1 MIDVDAHSHRKAL
14 CVRLFMWR
22 KLMRNRG
29 ILSFLAWWVLALGTV
44 SLLAQ
49 EETEKELLPVWDLEK
64 VSILVNQD
72 QKPVSFAIEQTR
84 DGDRIDYT
92 LRPGEVLAV
101 SNPQQAAAVFEHGKD
116 LVRLRLL
123 QDEIYLFIRP
133 EGILELV
140 GIGPYY
146 GENVPKSRIQGRERQ
161 RREDEVKTLDPIT
174 IPVRIYT
181 DTNIPLAEVLWRKR
195 VNQRIEDASRILERT
210 CFVKLEIRSFEPWT
224 SDPQCENLQEVL
236 KDFEAKVPEEHGGL
250 SIGFTAHRNAP
261 GCGTELGVA
270 RQPFCGKILLRE
282 EAPQI
287 TEVERLETLLHELG
301 HFLGAVHTS
310 DENSVMRTVLHER
323 HARDVNFVIG
333 FDPLNA
339 LAMNLWVRQYR
350 RAEEKRPRGI
360 HPDIAME
367 LLTVYQMVQQFAAS
381 QKEQGIKVLENP
393 NVDSFVDLLTKM
405 LQAQGILL
413 TAEEKAAPK
422 ATPETKPAP
431 APEVK
436 PEIKPEVK
444 PETKPEVKPVQ
455 KPETPSVP
463 KPEVSGEAAPK
474 DPPQTDVQILEKMM
488 QDLKTK
494 PWETEK
500 MADFELPV
508 QTARYVMTRTLLAL
522 AKKEPLGIKTEGKSA
537 SDVLGERIVRYAAL
551 AAREVGGTKPW
562 DSVEGRAARAAFVLA
577 CEIFLEPSGAIGK
590 LPVYGRRFRAI
601 ETPEL
606 KKLRSKLVGSNVSI
620 FGRSDHSQHFWLSAA
635 LAIQLV
641 PDLVENIGV
650 EKELNDDQEGGTGF
664 DMTDL
669 NADLAGTWF
678 STRVLKGEI
687 SLDRIGK
694 MFEYTQVVPAQIRI
708 PKRLKHPK
716 TAEEISELLM
726 KLRTAVDA
734 LQEKFE
740 D

>member
-1 MIDVDAHSHRKAL
+1 
-14 CVRLFMWR
+14 
-22 KLMRNRG
+22 MRNRG

-44 SLLAQ
+44 SLFAQ
-49 EETEKELLPVWDLEK
+49 EETGKELLPVWNLEK

-72 QKPVSFAIEQTR
+72 RKPVSFAIEQTR
-84 DGDRIDYT
+84 NGDRIDYT

-101 SNPQQAAAVFEHGKD
+101 SNPQQAAAVFEHGND

-123 QDEIYLFIRP
+123 QDEIYLFVRP
-133 EGILELV
+133 EGILELI

-146 GENVPKSRIQGRERQ
+146 GENVPQSRIQGREG
-161 RREDEVKTLDPIT
+161 ETKTLEPVT

-181 DTNIPLAEVLWRKR
+181 DTNIPLAEALWRKK

-210 CFVKLEIRSFEPWT
+210 CFVRLEIRSFEPWT

-236 KDFEAKVPEEHGGL
+236 KDFEAKVPEEQGGL

-301 HFLGAVHTS
+301 HFLGAVHTA

-323 HARDVNFVIG
+323 HARAVNFVIG

-350 RAEEKRPRGI
+350 RAEEKRPRSV

-367 LLTVYQMVQQFAAS
+367 LLTVYQMIQQFAAS
-381 QKEQGIKVLENP
+381 QKEQGVKVLENP
-393 NVDSFVDLLTKM
+393 NVDAFVNLLTKL
-405 LQAQGILL
+405 LQAQGILRNP
-413 TAEEKAAPK
+413 EEKAPPK
-422 ATPETKPAP
+422 ASPETKPAP
-431 APEVK
+431 ASGVK
-436 PEIKPEVK
+436 PEAKPEVK
-444 PETKPEVKPVQ
+444 PETKPEAKPETKPEAKPEQ
-455 KPETPSVP
+455 KPEV
-463 KPEVSGEAAPK
+463 KPEQKPEDK
-474 DPPQTDVQILEKMM
+474 DPPQTDVQILEKMLN
-488 QDLKTK
+488 DLKSK

-500 MADFELPV
+500 TQDFELPV

-522 AKKEPLGIKTEGKSA
+522 AKKEPLGKSFKTEGKAA

-551 AAREVGGTKPW
+551 AAREIGGTKPW
-562 DSVEGRAARAAFVLA
+562 NSDEGRAARAAFVLA

-590 LPVYGRRFRAI
+590 LPIYGRRFRAI

-606 KKLRSKLVGSNVSI
+606 KKLRLKLVGSNVSI

-635 LAIQLV
+635 LAVQLV

-650 EKELNDDQEGGTGF
+650 EKELNDDQEGGSGF
-664 DMTDL
+664 DVTDL

-678 STRVLKGEI
+678 ATRVLKGKI
-687 SLDRIGK
+687 SLERIANS
-694 MFEYTQVVPAQIRI
+694 FDYTLVVPAQIRI
-708 PKRLKHPK
+708 PKRLKHPEK
-716 TAEEISELLM
+716 AEEISELL
-726 KLRTAVDA
+726 KNLRTAVDA

>member
-1 MIDVDAHSHRKAL
+1 MIDDAHSHRKAL
-14 CVRLFMWR
+14 CVRFFMWR

-29 ILSFLAWWVLALGTV
+29 ILSFLALWVLALGTV
-44 SLLAQ
+44 SLFAQ
-49 EETEKELLPVWDLEK
+49 EQAEKELLPVWDLEK

-123 QDEIYLFIRP
+123 QDEIYLFVRP

-146 GENVPKSRIQGRERQ
+146 GEKVPHSRIQGREGK
-161 RREDEVKTLDPIT
+161 RREDEVKTLEPVT

-181 DTNIPLAEVLWRKR
+181 DKNIPLAEALWRKR

-210 CFVKLEIRSFEPWT
+210 CFVKLEIRSFEPWV

-236 KDFEAKVPEEHGGL
+236 KDFEAKVPEEQGVL

-301 HFLGAVHTS
+301 HFLGAVHTA

-350 RAEEKRPRGI
+350 RAEEKRPRSV
-360 HPDIAME
+360 HPDIAVE
-367 LLTVYQMVQQFAAS
+367 LLTVYKMVQQFAQI
-381 QKEQGIKVLENP
+381 QKEQGAKVLENP
-393 NVDSFVDLLTKM
+393 NVDAFVNLLEKM
-405 LQAQGILL
+405 LQAQGIIQ
-413 TAEEKAAPK
+413 TEQKKEPPK
-422 ATPETKPAP
+422 TSPATKPAP
-431 APEVK
+431 AS
-436 PEIKPEVK
+436 EVK
-444 PETKPEVKPVQ
+444 PETKPKTEPEAKPEQKPELKPEQ
-455 KPETPSVP
+455 KPET
-463 KPEVSGEAAPK
+463 KPEVTIK
-474 DPPQTDVQILEKMM
+474 TPQPTDVQILEKMM
-488 QDLKTK
+488 QDLTAKQ
-494 PWETEK
+494 WETEK
-500 MADFELPV
+500 MEDFELPV
-508 QTARYVMTRTLLAL
+508 QTTRYVMTRTLLAL
-522 AKKEPLGIKTEGKSA
+522 AKKEPLGKDFKTAGKVEP
-537 SDVLGERIVRYAAL
+537 DVLGEKIVRYAAW
-551 AAREVGGTKPW
+551 AAMEVGGTAPW
-562 DSVEGRAARAAFVLA
+562 DSAEGRAARAAFVLA

-606 KKLRSKLVGSNVSI
+606 KKLRQKLVGSNVSI

-635 LAIQLV
+635 LAVQLV

-650 EKELNDDQEGGTGF
+650 EKELNDDQEGGSGF
-664 DMTDL
+664 DVTDL

-678 STRVLKGEI
+678 ATRVLKGEI
-687 SLDRIGK
+687 SLERIGK
-694 MFEYTQVVPAQIRI
+694 MFDYTLVVPAQIRI

-716 TAEEISELLM
+716 TAEEISELLL